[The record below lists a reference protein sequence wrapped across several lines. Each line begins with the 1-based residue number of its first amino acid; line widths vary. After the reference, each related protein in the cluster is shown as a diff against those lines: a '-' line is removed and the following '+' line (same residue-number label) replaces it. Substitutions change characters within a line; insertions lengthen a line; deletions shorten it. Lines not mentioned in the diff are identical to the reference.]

1 MSSADNID
9 VSRDTCLKLI
19 QETLEC
25 LNGTVNSLAMGN
37 KTQAIDVRTKIEQVL
52 DVLTT
57 VPQDRLFIGMGDMLI
72 NLKDQLTGYIDS
84 DEI

>member
-1 MSSADNID
+1 MSSADSTD
-9 VSRDTCLKLI
+9 VFRDTYLKLI

-25 LNGTVNSLAMGN
+25 LNETVNSLAMGN
-37 KTQAIDVRTKIEQVL
+37 KTQAIAVRTKIEQVL
-52 DVLTT
+52 NVLTT
-57 VPQDRLFIGMGDMLI
+57 VPQDRLFICMGNTLI

>member
-1 MSSADNID
+1 MNID
-9 VSRDTCLKLI
+9 SFRDTYLELI

-25 LNGTVNSLAMGN
+25 LNETVHSLAMGD
-37 KTQAIDVRTKIEQVL
+37 KTHAIAVRTKIEQVL
-52 DVLTT
+52 SVLTT
-57 VPQDRLFIGMGDMLI
+57 VPQDRLFICMGDTLI